1 MWLGT
6 FFRTDFSLLQVLK
19 EGLLTV
25 FMQSSGGYLTV
36 LWTIHYEIVGSILA
50 YIVSFI
56 VLDNKKRSWIYVLLI
71 IFFAKTY
78 YVLFIFGVILAD
90 LYLNRK
96 SIFERLNKPVIS
108 FVLIIMVIYLGGY
121 PSGVIPTSGIYFWI
135 TKLPL
140 GMEPY
145 LACHFLAGLAVVL
158 LVLSSKPCQK
168 LLALKPFQKLGN
180 ISFSMYLL
188 HVVVICSL
196 SSYLFLNLYKY
207 TNRYL
212 ISTGI
217 TFIVSLIVILLG
229 SNYLEKLITKITGF
243 FVNK

>member
-1 MWLGT
+1 
-6 FFRTDFSLLQVLK
+6 
-19 EGLLTV
+19 
-25 FMQSSGGYLTV
+25 MQSSGGYLTV

-145 LACHFLAGLAVVL
+145 LACHFLAGLVVVL

-243 FVNK
+243 FVNKIDNLFPFF